1 VITTNKM
8 TKRIFLWP
16 TLFVLV
22 ATAAAWLPGDIYRQR
37 SPINLRSQSMDMSLS
52 SVLYQID
59 DENEP
64 HVESSENIQNAVV
77 ATPGSR
83 RSLFR
88 RALVSTMGIAGF
100 GSNSMLSPQSN
111 IAQAYTI
118 TKEDPD
124 ENDIYAVAQ
133 NMPGNLK
140 VLWIG
145 SGPLEIRTGGARS
158 GVYKNL
164 FKAGNEVYAVDLLPA
179 TDIDYRYAKKYAKEQ
194 GYVLRYQQGDAR
206 KLDFADET
214 FDVVVS
220 SCFLSQPF
228 DPLVVVNEISR
239 VLKTGGRF
247 GFFEHK
253 TDIDTIVVDKVFG
266 EASIIKLVA
275 YPELQNILAGVVR
288 KM

>member
-1 VITTNKM
+1 M
-8 TKRIFLWP
+8 TKRVFLRPIF
-16 TLFVLV
+16 FALV
-22 ATAAAWLPGDIYRQR
+22 ASAAAWLPGDIYRQR
-37 SPINLRSQSMDMSLS
+37 STIIPPYQLMDMSLS
-52 SVLYQID
+52 LVSQQAG
-59 DENEP
+59 DENESFP
-64 HVESSENIQNAVV
+64 ESSDKKQNAI
-77 ATPGSR
+77 AMPGSR
-83 RSLFR
+83 RCLFR
-88 RALVSTMGIAGF
+88 RALVSTMGVAGF
-100 GSNSMLSPQSN
+100 GSNSIVSPQPD
-111 IAQAYTI
+111 IAYAYTI
-118 TKEDPD
+118 TREDPD

-145 SGPLEIRTGGARS
+145 SGPLKIRTGGARS

-164 FKAGNEVYAVDLLPA
+164 FKRGNEVFAVDLLPA
-179 TDIDYRYAKKYAKEQ
+179 TDIDYRDAKEYAKEQ
-194 GYVLRYQQGDAR
+194 GYVLHYQQGDAR

-239 VLKTGGRF
+239 VLKIGGRF

-253 TDIDTIVVDKVFG
+253 TDIDTIVVGKVFG

-288 KM
+288 KI